1 MKKKSII
8 FLRIVSIIDMLG
20 IMLLSSLT
28 LGIIGGS
35 FIFII
40 LCTVCILIQSNFNKI
55 VDKLGINIIL
65 FSLLLIPF
73 LIFGGIGILGTST
86 YSTDLSKNWNNIK
99 ADFQIINEQ
108 TIEYFE
114 NNKVNR
120 IDVYE
125 YKKTLNNE
133 QREVFERAS
142 KNYSKYNDYG
152 NEITLIENID
162 GIISYYDWEGNGYF
176 ERIVYSKLSKSEIK
190 KLLNKKED
198 RDYIIEDLG
207 DNWYYLDEHHR

>member
-1 MKKKSII
+1 MKKKRII
-8 FLRIVSIIDMLG
+8 FLRIVSIIDMVG
-20 IMLLSSLT
+20 IMLVSSLIF
-28 LGIIGGS
+28 GIILGF
-35 FIFII
+35 FICIF
-40 LCTVCILIQSNFNKI
+40 LCVLFILIQSNFNKI
-55 VDKLGINIIL
+55 VDKLGINIMFFL
-65 FSLLLIPF
+65 LLLIPF
-73 LIFGGIGILGTST
+73 LIFRGICILGTST
-86 YSTDLSKNWNNIK
+86 YSTDLSRNWNNIK

-176 ERIVYSKLSKSEIK
+176 ERIVYSKLSKSEIR

-207 DNWYYLDEHHR
+207 DNWYYLDEHHM

>member
-8 FLRIVSIIDMLG
+8 FFFFFSIIDMLG

-28 LGIIGGS
+28 LGIIGGF

-55 VDKLGINIIL
+55 VDKLGINIMFFL
-65 FSLLLIPF
+65 LLLISF
-73 LIFGGIGILGTST
+73 LIFRGIGILGTST
-86 YSTDLSKNWNNIK
+86 YSTDLSRNWNNIK

-108 TIEYFE
+108 IIEYFE
-114 NNKVNR
+114 NNKVNT
-120 IDVYE
+120 IYVYE
-125 YKKTLNNE
+125 YKRTLNSE

-152 NEITLIENID
+152 NEITIIENID

-176 ERIVYSKLSKSEIK
+176 ERIVYSKLSKSEIR
-190 KLLNKKED
+190 KLLNKGD

>member
-28 LGIIGGS
+28 LGIIGGF

-55 VDKLGINIIL
+55 VDKLGINIML

-73 LIFGGIGILGTST
+73 LIFVGIGIFGTST

-108 TIEYFE
+108 IIEYFE
-114 NNKVNR
+114 NIKVNT
-120 IDVYE
+120 IYVYE
-125 YKKTLNNE
+125 YKRTLNSE

-176 ERIVYSKLSKSEIK
+176 ERIVYSKLSKSEIR

>member
-55 VDKLGINIIL
+55 VDKLGINIML

-108 TIEYFE
+108 IIEYFE
-114 NNKVNR
+114 NNKVNT
-120 IDVYE
+120 IYVYE
-125 YKKTLNNE
+125 YKRTLNSE

-176 ERIVYSKLSKSEIK
+176 ERIVYSKLSKSEIR

>member
-1 MKKKSII
+1 MKKISII

-20 IMLLSSLT
+20 IMLLSFLIF
-28 LGIIGGS
+28 GIIGGF

-40 LCTVCILIQSNFNKI
+40 LCTLCILIQSDFYKI
-55 VDKLGINIIL
+55 VDKLGINIMFFL
-65 FSLLLIPF
+65 LLLISF

-86 YSTDLSKNWNNIK
+86 YSTDLSRNWNNIK
-99 ADFQIINEQ
+99 VDFQIINEQ

-114 NNKVNR
+114 NNKVNT
-120 IDVYE
+120 IHVYE
-125 YKKTLNNE
+125 YKKTLNSE

-152 NEITLIENID
+152 NEITIIENID
-162 GIISYYDWEGNGYF
+162 GIISYYDWEGNGYL

-190 KLLNKKED
+190 KVLNKGE
-198 RDYIIEDLG
+198 RHYIIEDLG
-207 DNWYYLDEHHR
+207 DNWYYLDEHHL

>member
-1 MKKKSII
+1 MKKKRII

-55 VDKLGINIIL
+55 VDKLGINIML
-65 FSLLLIPF
+65 FSLVLIPF

-114 NNKVNR
+114 NNKVNT
-120 IDVYE
+120 IYVYE
-125 YKKTLNNE
+125 YKRTLNSE

-152 NEITLIENID
+152 NEITIIENID

-176 ERIVYSKLSKSEIK
+176 ERIVYSKLSKSEIR
-190 KLLNKKED
+190 KLLNKED

>member
-176 ERIVYSKLSKSEIK
+176 ERIVYSKLSKSEIR

>member
-1 MKKKSII
+1 MKKKRII
-8 FLRIVSIIDMLG
+8 FLRIVSIIDMVG
-20 IMLLSSLT
+20 IMLVSSLIF
-28 LGIIGGS
+28 GIILGF
-35 FIFII
+35 FICIF
-40 LCTVCILIQSNFNKI
+40 LCIFFILIQSNFNKI
-55 VDKLGINIIL
+55 VDKLGINIML

-73 LIFGGIGILGTST
+73 LIFRGICILGTST
-86 YSTDLSKNWNNIK
+86 YSTDLSRNWNNIK

-114 NNKVNR
+114 NNKVNT
-120 IDVYE
+120 IHVYE
-125 YKKTLNNE
+125 YKKTLNSE

-176 ERIVYSKLSKSEIK
+176 ERIVYSKLSKSEIR
-190 KLLNKKED
+190 KLLNKED

>member
-1 MKKKSII
+1 MKKKRII

-55 VDKLGINIIL
+55 VDKLGINIML

-86 YSTDLSKNWNNIK
+86 YSTDLSRNWNNIK

-176 ERIVYSKLSKSEIK
+176 ERIVYSKLSKSEIR

>member
-1 MKKKSII
+1 MI
-8 FLRIVSIIDMLG
+8 FV
-20 IMLLSSLT
+20 
-28 LGIIGGS
+28 
-35 FIFII
+35 
-40 LCTVCILIQSNFNKI
+40 
-55 VDKLGINIIL
+55 
-65 FSLLLIPF
+65 
-73 LIFGGIGILGTST
+73 GIGIFGTST

-108 TIEYFE
+108 IIEYFE
-114 NNKVNR
+114 NNKVNT
-120 IDVYE
+120 IYVYE
-125 YKKTLNNE
+125 YKRTLNSE

-176 ERIVYSKLSKSEIK
+176 ERIVYSKLSKSEIR
-190 KLLNKKED
+190 KLLNKGD

>member
-55 VDKLGINIIL
+55 VDKLGINIML
-65 FSLLLIPF
+65 FSLVLIPF

-108 TIEYFE
+108 IIEYFE
-114 NNKVNR
+114 NNKVNT
-120 IDVYE
+120 IYVYE
-125 YKKTLNNE
+125 YKRTLNSE

-176 ERIVYSKLSKSEIK
+176 ERIVYSKLSKSEIR

>member
-55 VDKLGINIIL
+55 VDKLGINIML

-73 LIFGGIGILGTST
+73 LIFVGIGIFGTST

-108 TIEYFE
+108 IIEYFE
-114 NNKVNR
+114 NNKVNT
-120 IDVYE
+120 IYVYE
-125 YKKTLNNE
+125 YKRTLNSE

-176 ERIVYSKLSKSEIK
+176 ERIVYSKLSKSEIR

>member
-1 MKKKSII
+1 MKKISII

-20 IMLLSSLT
+20 IMLVSSLIF
-28 LGIIGGS
+28 GIILGF
-35 FIFII
+35 FICIF
-40 LCTVCILIQSNFNKI
+40 LCIFFILIQSNFNKI
-55 VDKLGINIIL
+55 VDKLGINIMFFL
-65 FSLLLIPF
+65 LLLIPF
-73 LIFGGIGILGTST
+73 LIFRGIGILGTST
-86 YSTDLSKNWNNIK
+86 YSTDLSRNWNNIK

-152 NEITLIENID
+152 NEITIIENID

-176 ERIVYSKLSKSEIK
+176 ERIVYSKLSKSEIR

>member
-28 LGIIGGS
+28 LGIIGGF

-55 VDKLGINIIL
+55 VDKLGINIML

-108 TIEYFE
+108 IIEYFE
-114 NNKVNR
+114 NNKVNT
-120 IDVYE
+120 IYVYE
-125 YKKTLNNE
+125 YKRTLNSE

-152 NEITLIENID
+152 NEITIIENID

-176 ERIVYSKLSKSEIK
+176 ERIVYSKLSKSEIR

>member
-1 MKKKSII
+1 MKKKRII

-20 IMLLSSLT
+20 IMLLSSLIF
-28 LGIIGGS
+28 GIIGGF

-40 LCTVCILIQSNFNKI
+40 LCTLCILIQSDFYKI
-55 VDKLGINIIL
+55 VDKLGINIMFFL
-65 FSLLLIPF
+65 LLLISF

-86 YSTDLSKNWNNIK
+86 YSTDLSRNWNNIK

-114 NNKVNR
+114 NNKVNT
-120 IDVYE
+120 IHVYE
-125 YKKTLNNE
+125 YKKTLNSE

-152 NEITLIENID
+152 NEITIIENID
-162 GIISYYDWEGNGYF
+162 GVISYYDWEGNGYF
-176 ERIVYSKLSKSEIK
+176 ERIVYSKLSKSEIR
-190 KLLNKKED
+190 KLLNKGD

>member
-20 IMLLSSLT
+20 IMLVSSLIF
-28 LGIIGGS
+28 GIILGF
-35 FIFII
+35 FICIF
-40 LCTVCILIQSNFNKI
+40 LCIFFILIQSNFNKI
-55 VDKLGINIIL
+55 VDKLGINIMFFL
-65 FSLLLIPF
+65 LLLIPF
-73 LIFGGIGILGTST
+73 LIFRGICILGTST
-86 YSTDLSKNWNNIK
+86 YSTDLSRNWNNIK

-114 NNKVNR
+114 NNKVNT
-120 IDVYE
+120 IHVYE
-125 YKKTLNNE
+125 YKKTLNSE

-152 NEITLIENID
+152 NEITIIENID

-176 ERIVYSKLSKSEIK
+176 ERIVYSKLSKSEIR
-190 KLLNKKED
+190 KLLNKGD

-207 DNWYYLDEHHR
+207 DNWYYLDEHHM

>member
-55 VDKLGINIIL
+55 VDKLGINIML
-65 FSLLLIPF
+65 FSLVLIPF

-108 TIEYFE
+108 IIEYFE
-114 NNKVNR
+114 NNKVNT
-120 IDVYE
+120 IYVYE
-125 YKKTLNNE
+125 YKRTLNSE

-152 NEITLIENID
+152 NEITIIENID
-162 GIISYYDWEGNGYF
+162 GIISYYDWEGNGYL
-176 ERIVYSKLSKSEIK
+176 ERIVYSKLSKREIK
-190 KLLNKKED
+190 KLLNKGD
-198 RDYIIEDLG
+198 RYYIIEDLG

>member
-1 MKKKSII
+1 MKKKRII
-8 FLRIVSIIDMLG
+8 FLRIVSIIDMVG
-20 IMLLSSLT
+20 IMLVSSLIF
-28 LGIIGGS
+28 GIILGF
-35 FIFII
+35 FICIF
-40 LCTVCILIQSNFNKI
+40 LCIFFILIQSNFNKI
-55 VDKLGINIIL
+55 VDKLGINIML

-114 NNKVNR
+114 NNKVNT
-120 IDVYE
+120 IHVYE
-125 YKKTLNNE
+125 YKKTLNSE

-176 ERIVYSKLSKSEIK
+176 ERIVYSKLSKSEIR
-190 KLLNKKED
+190 KLLNKED

>member
-28 LGIIGGS
+28 LGIIGGF

-55 VDKLGINIIL
+55 VDKLGINIML

-108 TIEYFE
+108 IIEYFE
-114 NNKVNR
+114 NNKVNT
-120 IDVYE
+120 IYVYE
-125 YKKTLNNE
+125 YKRTLNSE

-176 ERIVYSKLSKSEIK
+176 ERIVYSKLSKSEIR

>member
-28 LGIIGGS
+28 LGIIGGF

-55 VDKLGINIIL
+55 VDKLGINIML

-73 LIFGGIGILGTST
+73 LIFVGIGIFGTST

-114 NNKVNR
+114 NNKVNT
-120 IDVYE
+120 IHVYE
-125 YKKTLNNE
+125 YKKTLNSE

-152 NEITLIENID
+152 NEITIIENID

-176 ERIVYSKLSKSEIK
+176 ERIVYSKLSKSEIR

>member
-28 LGIIGGS
+28 LGIIGGF

-55 VDKLGINIIL
+55 VDKLGINIML

-73 LIFGGIGILGTST
+73 LIFVGIGIFGTST

-108 TIEYFE
+108 IIEYFE
-114 NNKVNR
+114 NNKVNT
-120 IDVYE
+120 IYVYE
-125 YKKTLNNE
+125 YKRTLNSE

-176 ERIVYSKLSKSEIK
+176 ERIVYSKLSKSEIR